1 MGSSVVQV
9 YLVHNLR
16 ATFLQ
21 FYARMYIA
29 IILYN
34 YYFDIVS
41 DVRYKLRGNFTIII
55 YRILGFEQT
64 GLLYSVR

>member
-16 ATFLQ
+16 ASFLQ

-29 IILYN
+29 
-34 YYFDIVS
+34 IVS
-41 DVRYKLRGNFTIII
+41 DVRYKLRGNFTIYIEFWASNKQGCSI
-55 YRILGFEQT
+55 PCGELHVYHC
-64 GLLYSVR
+64 